1 MQKNALKGRCYI
13 PLAVKSCKLTIA
25 MDKVQDIMARWRA
38 LQPLSDREQELLSRR
53 FTIDF
58 NYNSNHI
65 EGNTLTYGQ
74 TEILLLFG
82 KIVGEAEAKDV
93 QEMTASNVGLKMMK
107 EEACLKD
114 VPLTQNFI
122 RILHKT
128 LLREDYTVYRNLP
141 GGQTTSYVI
150 HAGQYK
156 TRPNSVITRYG
167 DRFEYASPEE
177 TPALMTD
184 LVDWYNE
191 AEQSG
196 KYTPVELAAIFHYRY
211 IRIHPFEDGNGRIA
225 RLMANYILSRHGY
238 PMIVVRSRKKNDYL
252 EALHK
257 TDLTVGA
264 SPSLGAHASKRD
276 IQQFLT
282 YFTKLFVEEV
292 TYNIRFLTE
301 RGDNVWWFDG
311 ERVIFRSNSTS
322 KILNL
327 MSAIPDIT
335 IQKLSDE
342 VGINVAAINKQLK
355 QLTTKGFIQRVEKD
369 GTWRII
375 ITPSI

>member
-1 MQKNALKGRCYI
+1 ME
-13 PLAVKSCKLTIA
+13 
-25 MDKVQDIMARWRA
+25 RWNA
-38 LQPLSDREQELLSRR
+38 LQPLSERDRELLSRR

-58 NYNSNHI
+58 NYNSNHM

-82 KIVGEAEAKDV
+82 KIIGEAEAKDV
-93 QEMTASNVGLKMMK
+93 IEMTASNVGLRMMT
-107 EEACLKD
+107 EEAKLKD
-114 VPLTQNFI
+114 IPLTQNFI
-122 RILHKT
+122 RTLHKT
-128 LLREDYTVYRNLP
+128 LLREDYTVYKNLP
-141 GGQTTSYVI
+141 GGQTTSYTI
-150 HAGQYK
+150 HAGRYK

-177 TPALMTD
+177 TPALMAD
-184 LVDWYNE
+184 LVEWYNK

-196 KYTPVELAAIFHYRY
+196 RFTPVELAALFHYRY

-225 RLMANYILSRHGY
+225 RLMANYILARHGY
-238 PMIVVRSRKKNDYL
+238 PMIVVRSRKKNEYL

-264 SPSLGAHASKRD
+264 TPSLGAHASKRN

-292 TYNIRFLTE
+292 DYHIRFLTE

-311 ERVIFRSNSTS
+311 ERVKFRTETTS

-327 MSAIPDIT
+327 MYEYPDIT
-335 IQKLSDE
+335 LASLSE
-342 VGINVAAINKQLK
+342 QVGVNVAAINKQIR
-355 QLTTKGFIQRVEKD
+355 QLINRGYIQRAVD
-369 GTWRII
+369 GNWRLIV
-375 ITPSI
+375 TPSV

>member
-1 MQKNALKGRCYI
+1 
-13 PLAVKSCKLTIA
+13 
-25 MDKVQDIMARWRA
+25 MDKIQDIMARWTA
-38 LQPLSDREQELLSRR
+38 LQPLSGRDREMLSRR

-58 NYNSNHI
+58 NYNSNHL

-82 KIVGEAEAKDV
+82 KIVGEAEFKDV
-93 QEMTASNVGLKMMK
+93 QEMAASNVGLKMMT
-107 EEACLKD
+107 EEATLKNT
-114 VPLTQNFI
+114 PLTQNFI
-122 RILHKT
+122 RTLHKT
-128 LLREDYTVYRNLP
+128 LLREDYTVYRNLS
-141 GGQTTSYVI
+141 GGQATSYVI

-184 LVDWYNE
+184 LVDWYNN

-196 KYTPVELAAIFHYRY
+196 KFTPIELAAIFHYRY

-225 RLMANYILSRHGY
+225 RLMSNYILSRHGY
-238 PMIVVRSRKKNDYL
+238 PMIVVRSRNKFDYL
-252 EALHK
+252 EALHR

-264 SPSLGAHASKRD
+264 IPSLGARASKRD

-282 YFTKLFVEEV
+282 YFAKLFVEEV

-311 ERVIFRSNSTS
+311 QRVNFRSNSTS

-327 MSAIPDIT
+327 IYATPDIT
-335 IQKLSDE
+335 TQRLSEE
-342 VGINVAAINKQLK
+342 VGINMAAVNKHLK
-355 QLTTKGFIQRVEKD
+355 QLTAKGFIQRVEKD
-369 GTWRII
+369 GSWRLI
-375 ITPSI
+375 ITPSV

>member
-1 MQKNALKGRCYI
+1 
-13 PLAVKSCKLTIA
+13 
-25 MDKVQDIMARWRA
+25 MDKILDIMKQWDA
-38 LQPLSDREQELLSRR
+38 LQPLSERDKELLSRR

-82 KIVGEAEAKDV
+82 KVVGEAEVKDI
-93 QEMTASNVGLKMMK
+93 QEMTASNVGLKMMT
-107 EEACLKD
+107 EEA
-114 VPLTQNFI
+114 VMQSMPLTQNFI
-122 RILHKT
+122 RTLHKT

-141 GGQTTSYVI
+141 GGQITSYVI

-177 TPALMTD
+177 TPALMSD

-196 KYTPVELAAIFHYRY
+196 KFTPIELAAIFHYRY

-225 RLMANYILSRHGY
+225 RLMVNYILSRHNY

-257 TDLTVGA
+257 TDLRVGSTPA
-264 SPSLGAHASKRD
+264 LGAHASKRD
-276 IQQFLT
+276 IQHFLT
-282 YFTKLFVEEV
+282 YFSKLFVEEV
-292 TYNIRFLTE
+292 SYNIRFLTE

-311 ERVIFRSNSTS
+311 ERINFRSESTS

-327 MSAIPDIT
+327 MYAYPDIT

-342 VGINVAAINKQLK
+342 IGINIAAINKQLK
-355 QLTTKGFIQRVEKD
+355 QMTAKGYIQRVEKD
-369 GTWRII
+369 NTWRVI
-375 ITPSI
+375 ITPSV

>member
-1 MQKNALKGRCYI
+1 
-13 PLAVKSCKLTIA
+13 
-25 MDKVQDIMARWRA
+25 MDKVQDIMERWQA
-38 LQPLSDREQELLSRR
+38 LQPLSDRDKELLSRR

-82 KIVGEAEAKDV
+82 KIVGEAQVKDV
-93 QEMTASNVGLKMMK
+93 QEMTASNVGLKMMT
-107 EEACLKD
+107 EEAQLKD
-114 VPLTQNFI
+114 IPLTQNFI
-122 RILHKT
+122 RQLHHT

-141 GGQTTSYVI
+141 GGGTTSYVI

-184 LVDWYNE
+184 LVNWYNE
-191 AEQSG
+191 AEQAG
-196 KYTPVELAAIFHYRY
+196 KLSPVQLAAIFHYRY

-225 RLMANYILSRHGY
+225 RMMVNYILSRHGY
-238 PMIVVRSRKKNDYL
+238 PMIVVRSRKKSEYL

-264 SPSLGAHASKRD
+264 TPSLGAHASKRD

-282 YFTKLFVEEV
+282 YFTRLFVEEV
-292 TYNIRFLTE
+292 TYTIRFLTE
-301 RGDNVWWFDG
+301 RGDKVWWFDG
-311 ERVIFRSNSTS
+311 ERVTFRAHSTS

-327 MSAIPDIT
+327 MYAHPDIT
-335 IQKLSDE
+335 IARLSEE
-342 VGINVAAINKQLK
+342 VGINVAAINKQIK
-355 QLTTKGFIQRVEKD
+355 QLITKGYIQRVEKD
-369 GTWRII
+369 GTWTLI

>member
-1 MQKNALKGRCYI
+1 MN
-13 PLAVKSCKLTIA
+13 
-25 MDKVQDIMARWRA
+25 KVEITMKRWNS
-38 LQPLSDREQELLSRR
+38 LLPLSERDRELLSRR

-82 KIVGEAEAKDV
+82 KVIGEAEAKDI
-93 QEMTASNVGLKMMK
+93 QEMTASNVGLRMMT
-107 EEACLKD
+107 EEAASKD

-122 RILHKT
+122 RTLHKT
-128 LLREDYTVYRNLP
+128 LLREDYTVYTNLP
-141 GGQTTSYVI
+141 GGQTTCYTI
-150 HAGQYK
+150 HAGRYK

-177 TPALMTD
+177 TPSLMTD

-191 AEQSG
+191 AEKSG
-196 KYTPVELAAIFHYRY
+196 KFTPVELAAIFHYRY
-211 IRIHPFEDGNGRIA
+211 IRIHPFEDGNGRMA
-225 RLMANYILSRHGY
+225 RLMVNYILSRHGY
-238 PMIVVRSRKKNDYL
+238 PMIAIRSRKKNEYL

-257 TDLTVGA
+257 TDLTVGTA
-264 SPSLGAHASKRD
+264 PSLGAHASKRE

-282 YFTKLFVEEV
+282 YLTNLFVEEV
-292 TYNIRFLTE
+292 NYSIQFLTE

-311 ERVIFRSNSTS
+311 ERIKFRSPSTS

-327 MSAIPDIT
+327 IYADPAIT
-335 IQKLSDE
+335 IPSLSIQI
-342 VGINVAAINKQLK
+342 GINVAAINKQLK
-355 QLTTKGFIQRVEKD
+355 QLSTKGYIQRAQNGE
-369 GTWRII
+369 WRLI

>member
-369 GTWRII
+369 GTWRLI

>member
-1 MQKNALKGRCYI
+1 ME
-13 PLAVKSCKLTIA
+13 
-25 MDKVQDIMARWRA
+25 RWNA
-38 LQPLSDREQELLSRR
+38 LQPLSERDREMLGRR
-53 FTIDF
+53 FAIDF

-82 KIVGEAEAKDV
+82 KVVGEAEIRDV
-93 QEMTASNVGLKMMK
+93 QEMTASNVGLRMIS
-107 EEACLKD
+107 EEAVRKD

-122 RILHKT
+122 RTLHKT

-141 GGQTTSYVI
+141 GGQVTSYII

-167 DRFEYASPEE
+167 DRFDYASPEE

-184 LVDWYNE
+184 LVDWYNT
-191 AEQSG
+191 AEQCG
-196 KYTPVELAAIFHYRY
+196 KFTPVELAAIFHYRY

-225 RLMANYILSRHGY
+225 RLMSNYILARHGY
-238 PMIVVRSRKKNDYL
+238 PMIVVRSRKKNEYL

-257 TDLTVGA
+257 TDLTVGNT
-264 SPSLGAHASKRD
+264 PSLGAHASKRS

-292 TYNIRFLTE
+292 AFCIRFLTE
-301 RGDNVWWFDG
+301 RGEDVWWFDG
-311 ERVIFRSNSTS
+311 QRINFRSASTGR
-322 KILNL
+322 ILNL
-327 MSAIPDIT
+327 MSANPDIT
-335 IQKLSDE
+335 IAALSQQ
-342 VGINVAAINKQLK
+342 VGINIAAVNKQIK
-355 QLTTKGFIQRVEKD
+355 QLTDKGYAERSTH
-369 GTWRII
+369 GNWRLI

>member
-1 MQKNALKGRCYI
+1 
-13 PLAVKSCKLTIA
+13 
-25 MDKVQDIMARWRA
+25 MDKIQDIMARWAA
-38 LQPLSDREQELLSRR
+38 LQPLSDRDRELLSRR

-82 KIVGEAEAKDV
+82 KIVGEAEVKDV
-93 QEMTASNVGLKMMK
+93 QEMTASNVGLKMMT
-107 EEACLKD
+107 EEAVLKD

-122 RILHKT
+122 RTLHKT
-128 LLREDYTVYRNLP
+128 LLCENYTVYRNLP
-141 GGQTTSYVI
+141 GGQITSYVI

-184 LVDWYNE
+184 LVDWYND

-196 KYTPVELAAIFHYRY
+196 KFTPVELAAIFHYRY

-225 RLMANYILSRHGY
+225 RLMVNYILARHGY

-257 TDLTVGA
+257 TDLTVGSEPA
-264 SPSLGAHASKRD
+264 LGAHASKRD

-282 YFTKLFVEEV
+282 YFTNLFVEEV
-292 TYNIRFLTE
+292 SYNIRFLTE
-301 RGDNVWWFDG
+301 RGGNVWWFDG
-311 ERVIFRSNSTS
+311 ERITFRSVSTS

-327 MSAIPDIT
+327 IFAVPDIT

-342 VGINVAAINKQLK
+342 VGISVAAVNKHLK
-355 QLTTKGFIQRVEKD
+355 QLTTKGYIQRVEKD
-369 GTWRII
+369 GTWRLI